1 MTSADEHAATADAVA
16 YWRQFPIT
24 WDPDEPGETLTGV
37 VEHLGETKL
46 RDTWF
51 PRVQVRTEDGELVTV
66 IATQKQLLA
75 KLVTAKPRVGDLIKI
90 RYEGPA
96 GTAAPGMNPTLRYSL
111 AVRGGVTKA
120 GP

>member
-1 MTSADEHAATADAVA
+1 MTSAAEHAATTDAAA
-16 YWRQFPIT
+16 YWRQFPIS
-24 WDPDEPGETLTGV
+24 WDPDEPGSILKGV

-46 RDTWF
+46 RDQWY
-51 PRVQVRTEDGELVTV
+51 PRVQVRTDEGDLVTV

-75 KLVTAKPRVGDLIKI
+75 KLVTLKPRVGDLIKI

-96 GTAAPGMNPTLRYSL
+96 GQAAPGMNPTLRYSV
-111 AVRGGVTKA
+111 AVRGAVTEI